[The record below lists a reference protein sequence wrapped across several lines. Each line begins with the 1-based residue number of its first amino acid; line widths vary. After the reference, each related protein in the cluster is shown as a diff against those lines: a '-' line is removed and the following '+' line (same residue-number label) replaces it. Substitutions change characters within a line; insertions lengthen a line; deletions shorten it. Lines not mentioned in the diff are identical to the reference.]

1 MAQQDKE
8 ATKAKAVQ
16 TKVDKAFAKKH
27 IGTLA
32 PQKVELTSLKEKTV
46 GHEHL
51 FPAHVLTHSTQV
63 LSKLDEVYGRLELI
77 FKGEKTLEETH
88 PDRKVFEEE
97 VKNMASEG
105 SQAIE
110 RLRVQVQEVTRW
122 NQS

>member
-1 MAQQDKE
+1 M
-8 ATKAKAVQ
+8 
-16 TKVDKAFAKKH
+16 
-27 IGTLA
+27 
-32 PQKVELTSLKEKTV
+32 

-63 LSKLDEVYGRLELI
+63 VSKLDDVYGRLELI